1 MQLRPGEPEEGGMS
15 AQRVRHVGQ
24 LAAGWVAQGITSAL
38 VILVAR
44 RGVVVLHEAFGR
56 LTPDDDAPPVKRDTI
71 YPLISITKPITA
83 TAAMMLVEDGLL
95 GLQRPVSEYIPEFS
109 GEGKQAV
116 MVHHLLTHTA
126 GLRDEDV
133 NAHAA
138 KKRGIVAIPPPE
150 ETQHPWSNEYL
161 FLGYDAPLWKPP
173 GVEMSYCNYGYN
185 LLGEIV
191 RRVSG
196 QALADFARER
206 IFEPLGLQDTFYIVP
221 DAVRARIVRRPLGA
235 PFAPGGIT
243 PGLDTRERQEWPSA
257 AGGVYSTAMDMAI
270 FGQMFLNRGSY
281 GEASILSPAAVAEM
295 TRNQIP
301 GISAQ
306 HRGEFFPEAS
316 WGFGWSIHGN
326 KKALQGGSLQSP
338 QAFAHG
344 GVGGVFLWVDAVYE
358 IVGVYFAVA
367 LERHGRHTSQGV
379 LRPIHERGDGSGRR
393 CIGRRGLEGNIMTVV
408 SLIYS

>member
-1 MQLRPGEPEEGGMS
+1 MQLRPGEPEAVGMS
-15 AQRVRHVGQ
+15 ARRVRHVGQ

-56 LTPDDDAPPVKRDTI
+56 LTPDDNGPPVKRDTI
-71 YPLISITKPITA
+71 YPLSSLTKPITA
-83 TAAMMLVEDGLL
+83 TAAMLLVEDGLL
-95 GLQRPVSEYIPEFS
+95 GLQRPVSEYLPEFI

-116 MVHHLLTHTA
+116 MVHHLLTHTS
-126 GLRDEDV
+126 GLRDQDV

-150 ETQHPWSNEYL
+150 ETQHPWINEYL
-161 FLGYDAPLWKPP
+161 FLRYDAPLWKPP
-173 GVEMSYCNYGYN
+173 GVEMSYCNYGYI

-206 IFEPLGLQDTFYIVP
+206 IFEPLRMQDTFYIVP
-221 DAVRARIVRRPLGA
+221 VAMRTRIVQRPLDA
-235 PFAPGGIT
+235 PFAVGVVG
-243 PGLDTRERQEWPSA
+243 PGLGTREHQELPWA
-257 AGGVYSTAMDMAI
+257 AGGVYSTVMDMAI

-281 GEASILSPAAVAEM
+281 GDVRILSPAAVAEM

-301 GISAQ
+301 GISS
-306 HRGEFFPEAS
+306 RIPGEFFPEAS

-326 KKALQGGSLQSP
+326 KKALQYGSLHS
-338 QAFAHG
+338 AATYSHHGAG
-344 GVGGVFLWVDAVYE
+344 GVQFWVDPVYE
-358 IVGVYFAVA
+358 IVGLYFSVA
-367 LERHGRHTSQGV
+367 LEWMIDK
-379 LRPIHERGDGSGRR
+379 LR
-393 CIGRRGLEGNIMTVV
+393 
-408 SLIYS
+408 

>member
-1 MQLRPGEPEEGGMS
+1 MQLRPGEPEEVGMS
-15 AQRVRHVGQ
+15 ARRVRHVGQ

-56 LTPDDDAPPVKRDTI
+56 LTPDDNAPPVKRDTI
-71 YPLISITKPITA
+71 YPVASLTKPITA
-83 TAAMMLVEDGLL
+83 TAAMLLVEDGLL
-95 GLQRPVSEYIPEFS
+95 GLQRPVSEYIPEFR

-133 NAHAA
+133 GAHAA
-138 KKRGIVAIPPPE
+138 KRRGVVAIPPPE
-150 ETQHPWSNEYL
+150 ATQHPRINENL
-161 FLGYDAPLWKPP
+161 FLGYDTLLWKPP
-173 GVEMSYCNYGYN
+173 GVEMAYCNYGYN

-196 QALADFARER
+196 QALADFASER
-206 IFEPLGLQDTFYIVP
+206 IFEPLGMQDTFYIVP
-221 DAVRARIVRRPLGA
+221 DAVRARIVRRPLDA
-235 PFAPGGIT
+235 PYAATGPT
-243 PGLDTRERQEWPSA
+243 VALGLETREYQERPGA

-281 GEASILSPAAVAEM
+281 GEVRILSSAAVAEM

-306 HRGEFFPEAS
+306 FRGEFFPEAS
-316 WGFGWSIHGN
+316 WGLGWSIH
-326 KKALQGGSLQSP
+326 
-338 QAFAHG
+338 
-344 GVGGVFLWVDAVYE
+344 
-358 IVGVYFAVA
+358 
-367 LERHGRHTSQGV
+367 
-379 LRPIHERGDGSGRR
+379 
-393 CIGRRGLEGNIMTVV
+393 
-408 SLIYS
+408 